1 MKLIHLSDLHLGKR
15 VNEFSMLEDQAY
27 ILEQILTLVREE
39 APQAVLIA
47 GDVYDRPLPGADA
60 VELCDD
66 FLVRLA
72 GLGPEIFLISGN
84 HDSAERLAFG
94 GRLMEK
100 SGVHLAPVYTG
111 RVEPYTLTD
120 PYGPVDIYLL
130 PFIKP
135 AHVRHALGLE
145 PESYTQALEMAIS
158 QMPLRPGVRRVL
170 AAHQF
175 VTGAQRSDSE
185 EVSVGGLD
193 NVDASVFAPF
203 TYTALGHIHRPQNL
217 AGGRVRYCGSPLK
230 YSFSEAGHPKSL
242 TVAELGEGDFLT
254 IRTLPLTPRRD
265 MVELRGRYQELMR
278 RDFYQNTTWREDY
291 LHITLTDEEDVPGAL
306 TGLRTVYRN
315 LMRLDYDNAR
325 TRTRAEITAPGPD
338 TRSPLQLLE
347 DFYRLQNNTPL
358 SEEQRAYAQALIES
372 VWEEQP

>member
-72 GLGPEIFLISGN
+72 GLGPEIFLIRGN
-84 HDSAERLAFG
+84 HESAERLAFG

-193 NVDASVFAPF
+193 NVDASVFASF

-242 TVAELGEGDFLT
+242 TVAELGEGDSLT

-325 TRTRAEITAPGPD
+325 TRTRAEIAAPGPD

>member
-242 TVAELGEGDFLT
+242 TVAELGEGDSLT

-325 TRTRAEITAPGPD
+325 TRARAEITAPGPD

>member
-135 AHVRHALGLE
+135 AHVRHALGFE

-242 TVAELGEGDFLT
+242 TVAELGEGASLT

-325 TRTRAEITAPGPD
+325 TRARAEITAPGPY

>member
-135 AHVRHALGLE
+135 AHVRHALAFE

-242 TVAELGEGDFLT
+242 TVAELGEGDSLT

-325 TRTRAEITAPGPD
+325 TRARAEITAPGPD

>member
-230 YSFSEAGHPKSL
+230 YSFSEEGHPKSL
-242 TVAELGEGDFLT
+242 TVAELGEGDSLT

-325 TRTRAEITAPGPD
+325 TRARAEITAPGPD

>member
-135 AHVRHALGLE
+135 AHVRHALGFE

-242 TVAELGEGDFLT
+242 TVAELGEGDSLT

-325 TRTRAEITAPGPD
+325 TRARAEITAPGPD

>member
-193 NVDASVFAPF
+193 NVDASVFASF
-203 TYTALGHIHRPQNL
+203 TYTALGHSHRPQNL

-242 TVAELGEGDFLT
+242 TVAELGEGDSLT

-325 TRTRAEITAPGPD
+325 TRTRAEIAAPGPD

>member
-94 GRLMEK
+94 GQLMEK

-135 AHVRHALGLE
+135 AHVRHALGFE

-242 TVAELGEGDFLT
+242 TVAELGEGDSLT

-325 TRTRAEITAPGPD
+325 TRARAEITAPGPD

>member
-120 PYGPVDIYLL
+120 QYGPVDIYLL

-135 AHVRHALGLE
+135 AHVRHTLGLE

-242 TVAELGEGDFLT
+242 TVAELGEGDSLT

-325 TRTRAEITAPGPD
+325 TRARAEITAPGPD

>member
-120 PYGPVDIYLL
+120 QYGPVDIYLL

-135 AHVRHALGLE
+135 AHVRHTLGLE

-203 TYTALGHIHRPQNL
+203 TYPALGHIHRPQNL

-242 TVAELGEGDFLT
+242 TVAELGEGDSLT

-325 TRTRAEITAPGPD
+325 TRARAEITAPGPD

>member
-94 GRLMEK
+94 GRLMEN

-145 PESYTQALEMAIS
+145 PESYTQALEMAILS
-158 QMPLRPGVRRVL
+158 LI
-170 AAHQF
+170 
-175 VTGAQRSDSE
+175 
-185 EVSVGGLD
+185 
-193 NVDASVFAPF
+193 
-203 TYTALGHIHRPQNL
+203 HI
-217 AGGRVRYCGSPLK
+217 
-230 YSFSEAGHPKSL
+230 
-242 TVAELGEGDFLT
+242 
-254 IRTLPLTPRRD
+254 
-265 MVELRGRYQELMR
+265 
-278 RDFYQNTTWREDY
+278 
-291 LHITLTDEEDVPGAL
+291 
-306 TGLRTVYRN
+306 
-315 LMRLDYDNAR
+315 
-325 TRTRAEITAPGPD
+325 
-338 TRSPLQLLE
+338 
-347 DFYRLQNNTPL
+347 
-358 SEEQRAYAQALIES
+358 
-372 VWEEQP
+372 

>member
-100 SGVHLAPVYTG
+100 SGVHLAPAYTG

-203 TYTALGHIHRPQNL
+203 TYTALGHIHRPQDL
-217 AGGRVRYCGSPLK
+217 SGGRVRYCGSPLK

-242 TVAELGEGDFLT
+242 TVAELGEGDSLT

-278 RDFYQNTTWREDY
+278 R
-291 LHITLTDEEDVPGAL
+291 
-306 TGLRTVYRN
+306 
-315 LMRLDYDNAR
+315 DYDNAR

-358 SEEQRAYAQALIES
+358 SDEQRAYAQALIES

>member
-242 TVAELGEGDFLT
+242 TVAELGEGDSLT

-325 TRTRAEITAPGPD
+325 TRARAEITAPCPD

>member
-120 PYGPVDIYLL
+120 QYGPVDIYLL

-203 TYTALGHIHRPQNL
+203 TYTALGHIHRPQDL

-242 TVAELGEGDFLT
+242 TVAELGEGDSLT

-278 RDFYQNTTWREDY
+278 RDFYQDTTWREDY

-338 TRSPLQLLE
+338 TRNPLQLLE